1 MKGIGVGSDNMK
13 PIDAAWRVLK
23 EEPFDLQETL
33 EANTDP
39 NSQLAQ
45 ALAQARAKPP
55 APPLQLEK
63 LPPMPRTG
71 GAPSTN
77 ALVPTR
83 QSTLSPELTAG
94 ARASQQSLDDGREEY
109 KASQ

>member
-1 MKGIGVGSDNMK
+1 MR
-13 PIDAAWRVLK
+13 PIEAAWRVLK
-23 EEPFDLQETL
+23 EESPFDLRETL

-39 NSQLAQ
+39 NDQLGL

-77 ALVPTR
+77 ALAPTR
-83 QSTLSPELTAG
+83 QSTLSPELTAS
-94 ARASQQSLDDGREEY
+94 ARESQQSMGGPEGWKEWHE
-109 KASQ
+109 SQRQV

>member
-1 MKGIGVGSDNMK
+1 MR
-13 PIDAAWRVLK
+13 PIEAAWRVLK
-23 EEPFDLQETL
+23 EEPFDLRETL

-39 NSQLAQ
+39 NDQLGL

-77 ALVPTR
+77 ALAPTR
-83 QSTLSPELTAG
+83 QSTLSPELTAS
-94 ARASQQSLDDGREEY
+94 ARESQQSMGGPEGWKEWHE
-109 KASQ
+109 SQRQV